1 MVEGRDDADLVD
13 RCVRG
18 DVEAFE
24 PLVARYE
31 RVLFNLALRMVGD
44 PEDARDLAQTTF
56 LKAYE
61 KLGTYDPQHRFF
73 SWIYRI
79 AVNECLNFVSRRRP
93 QQELDPGLRSADDPE
108 GEAEASELGA
118 RIQAGLVQLPTDLR
132 LALVLRHFLE
142 LSYAEMS
149 TVLRVPEKTVKSRL
163 HSARVRLGEILQRSL
178 AT

>member
-1 MVEGRDDADLVD
+1 MVGGDDDADLVG
-13 RCVRG
+13 RCMQG
-18 DVEAFE
+18 HVEAFE

-31 RVLFNLALRMVGD
+31 RVVFNLALRMVGD
-44 PEDARDLAQTTF
+44 REDARDLAQNTF

-61 KLGTYDPQHRFF
+61 KLGTYDPRHRFF

-93 QQELDPGLRSADDPE
+93 AQELDPGLASGDDPHE
-108 GEAEASELGA
+108 QAEAGELDV
-118 RIQAGLVQLPTDLR
+118 RIQQGLAKLPPDLR

-149 TVLRVPEKTVKSRL
+149 GVLRIPEKTVKSRL
-163 HSARVRLGEILQRSL
+163 HEARIRLGDILRRSL
-178 AT
+178 AP

>member
-1 MVEGRDDADLVD
+1 MLDGQDDAALVD

-18 DVEAFE
+18 DVEAFQ
-24 PLVARYE
+24 PLVKRYE

-93 QQELDPGLRSADDPE
+93 QQQLDPGLPSSDDPE
-108 GEAEASELGA
+108 REVEASELGA
-118 RIQAGLVQLPTDLR
+118 KIQAGLVQLPTDLR

-142 LSYAEMS
+142 LSYTDMS
-149 TVLRVPEKTVKSRL
+149 ELLRVPEKTVKSRL
-163 HSARVRLGEILQRSL
+163 HSARVRLGEILERSL

>member
-1 MVEGRDDADLVD
+1 MQGHVES
-13 RCVRG
+13 
-18 DVEAFE
+18 FE

-31 RVLFNLALRMVGD
+31 RVVFNLALRMVGD
-44 PEDARDLAQTTF
+44 REDARDLAQNTF

-73 SWIYRI
+73 SWLYRI

-93 QQELDPGLRSADDPE
+93 AQELDPGLASRDDPH
-108 GEAEASELGA
+108 GEAEANELGV
-118 RIQAGLVQLPTDLR
+118 RIQEGLVKLPADLR
-132 LALVLRHFLE
+132 LALVLRHFLD

-149 TVLRVPEKTVKSRL
+149 SVLRVPEKTVKSRL
-163 HSARVRLGEILQRSL
+163 HAGRVRLGEVLRRSL